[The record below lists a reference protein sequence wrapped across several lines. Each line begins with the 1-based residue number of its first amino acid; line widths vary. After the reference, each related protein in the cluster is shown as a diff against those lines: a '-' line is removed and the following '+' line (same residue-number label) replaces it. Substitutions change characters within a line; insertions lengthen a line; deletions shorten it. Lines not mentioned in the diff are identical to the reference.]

1 MAVVFDIDHEAGNF
15 SEYAASVTDGGR
27 LSVAAAAALA
37 GTSYGMSVYVNSQT
51 LIYAYQVLGSPST
64 SGVLRVRVY
73 IDPNGVD
80 IPPDATT
87 SFIYLVNS
95 SGAETICS
103 FQLGRNSADTAYFLR
118 GVIALDGGGVVHCQN
133 VEITDAPHYM
143 ELEVNRSSGPTAN
156 NGSLEFYLDGVLQET
171 ISGQDNYD
179 RFANLYMVIA
189 GFAAPTANILGTY
202 YVDQIVVNN
211 DGSQIGPVAGQ
222 HSLPVRPRMRNFL
235 SQLVR

>member
-1 MAVVFDIDHEAGNF
+1 MTVVFDIDHEAGNF

-64 SGVLRVRVY
+64 SGVLRVRAY

-95 SGAETICS
+95 SGTETICS
-103 FQLGRNSADTAYFLR
+103 FQLGRNSEDTAYFLR